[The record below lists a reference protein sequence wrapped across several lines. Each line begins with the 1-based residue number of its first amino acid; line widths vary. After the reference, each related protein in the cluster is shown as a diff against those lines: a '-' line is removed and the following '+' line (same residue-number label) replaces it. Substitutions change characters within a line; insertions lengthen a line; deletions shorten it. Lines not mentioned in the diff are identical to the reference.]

1 MLTRDTANTWLT
13 EATVADIG
21 QAVAISISHYRR
33 IHQQQPTWAQA
44 LAGVDPEL
52 LTPLTVVPPGWP
64 LPPAVWRRDLRTR
77 LMDHLKHTGWITYST
92 KPRSLQ
98 LGSADMPGLPSPD
111 NPTQPAHTPRRNP
124 RPPGGNGKPVPSPAA
139 SGPT

>member
-1 MLTRDTANTWLT
+1 MDFLAC
-13 EATVADIG
+13 
-21 QAVAISISHYRR
+21 QAIKLQTSPAGVRPSRRAAPISISHYRR
-33 IHQQQPTWAQA
+33 THQQQPTWAQA

-98 LGSADMPGLPSPD
+98 VGSRGHAWLTVTGQP
-111 NPTQPAHTPRRNP
+111 QPASPHPTAEPGAARRK
-124 RPPGGNGKPVPSPAA
+124 R
-139 SGPT
+139 